1 MSSYKVQPPDLDSCK
16 SFDVYLTKLT
26 VWEATTPAPEES
38 RGAIIASSLPNNS
51 SRYKKDL
58 QDKFYEQVDGLALVR
73 TGGVKL
79 VRDFLVKELGE
90 EDLDKMVRVWDEFEN
105 CRRGD
110 TSVVQ
115 FLDSFERCYNAVM
128 AISQSARI
136 PAEIRAFM
144 VLKRAGVNDTQRM
157 LVLSKLDMSNKAQM
171 FDNMVK
177 QIKLVLGGGPGT
189 TQVSGD
195 AFKVEPS
202 RGEEGIF
209 VTTSGERYV
218 RENFYRG
225 GGGRG
230 RGWGNRGRG
239 YGEREKPYSKPQF
252 QENRKDEKGEVT
264 RCRFCDSK
272 YHYRGA
278 CSEYTKFLKDGGKK
292 DEVHLTVAEDE
303 IDFVLATQEEE
314 KLSQFTREARN
325 CAALDTCCTSSVA
338 GKPWLDIFIQQLSME
353 DRKKIKGPN
362 PGFRVFKFGNSG
374 MLSSLGWYSIPV
386 IIAGKNGTIDLDII
400 DSDIPLLLSKKAMKK
415 MKMKINLEDDT
426 VDIWGRRID
435 LFTTSSGHYCLSLL
449 GDAEEV

>member
-177 QIKLVLGGGPGT
+177 QIKLVLGGGPGI

-202 RGEEGIF
+202 RGEETLE
-209 VTTSGERYV
+209 VELESL
-218 RENFYRG
+218 
-225 GGGRG
+225 
-230 RGWGNRGRG
+230 
-239 YGEREKPYSKPQF
+239 
-252 QENRKDEKGEVT
+252 DEEGTEAST
-264 RCRFCDSK
+264 ATDTATEES
-272 YHYRGA
+272 
-278 CSEYTKFLKDGGKK
+278 SQ
-292 DEVHLTVAEDE
+292 DE
-303 IDFVLATQEEE
+303 
-314 KLSQFTREARN
+314 
-325 CAALDTCCTSSVA
+325 DT
-338 GKPWLDIFIQQLSME
+338 D
-353 DRKKIKGPN
+353 N
-362 PGFRVFKFGNSG
+362 
-374 MLSSLGWYSIPV
+374 
-386 IIAGKNGTIDLDII
+386 
-400 DSDIPLLLSKKAMKK
+400 DSDVPVVEENVPERFEYNE
-415 MKMKINLEDDT
+415 NLFNDNTDRCD
-426 VDIWGRRID
+426 VN
-435 LFTTSSGHYCLSLL
+435 
-449 GDAEEV
+449 